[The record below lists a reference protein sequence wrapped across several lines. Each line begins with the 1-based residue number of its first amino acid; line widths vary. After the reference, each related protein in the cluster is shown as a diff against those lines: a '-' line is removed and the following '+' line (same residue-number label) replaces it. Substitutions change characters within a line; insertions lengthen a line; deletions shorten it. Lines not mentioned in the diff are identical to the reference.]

1 MGSEPQ
7 GGRERHAAPAWREAY
22 EALSRADRQRPL
34 AAEGLERLATAAY
47 LLGSESEYLRALER
61 AHDAHVADGD
71 PMRAVRCAFW
81 IGTHFA
87 QRGDMARAGGWLTRA
102 HRLLDEHGSDEVERG
117 YLLLPSIF
125 EHHARGDLAA
135 ADGIAE
141 EAVDIAQRSRDRD
154 LFGLA
159 AHLRGHLLI
168 ERGRIGE
175 GLALLDEVIV
185 PAANGDLSPIVT
197 GIVYCGVILACQDAH
212 EVGRAREWTAVLS
225 EWCDSQPDLVAFTGR
240 CRIHRAELMQLGG
253 AWSDALDEARHA
265 ARRCLEAQNEAAA
278 GEAAYREGE
287 IHRLRG
293 DHGTAERA
301 YREASRRGRDPRP
314 GFALLRLAEG
324 DLDAALG
331 LIRRALAEASPP
343 AARMALLPAA
353 VEIALAGGRHE
364 EAREASLELE
374 RLAGPQPPPAR
385 AAALAHARG
394 AVALAGSDPRAA
406 LAALRRAASTWR
418 DLEAPYE
425 VARARELAGLA
436 CQALGDPEGAALE
449 RDAARAAYVRLG
461 AADDL
466 ARLAMDG
473 HGADERAR
481 HGLTVRELQVLRMVA
496 TGATN
501 RAIADE
507 LVLSV
512 RTVDRHVSN
521 IFVKLG
527 VSSRAAATA
536 YAHEHRLL

>member
-1 MGSEPQ
+1 
-7 GGRERHAAPAWREAY
+7 
-22 EALSRADRQRPL
+22 
-34 AAEGLERLATAAY
+34 
-47 LLGSESEYLRALER
+47 
-61 AHDAHVADGD
+61 V
-71 PMRAVRCAFW
+71 
-81 IGTHFA
+81 
-87 QRGDMARAGGWLTRA
+87 
-102 HRLLDEHGSDEVERG
+102 
-117 YLLLPSIF
+117 
-125 EHHARGDLAA
+125 ARG
-135 ADGIAE
+135 
-141 EAVDIAQRSRDRD
+141 
-154 LFGLA
+154 
-159 AHLRGHLLI
+159 
-168 ERGRIGE
+168 
-175 GLALLDEVIV
+175 
-185 PAANGDLSPIVT
+185 
-197 GIVYCGVILACQDAH
+197 
-212 EVGRAREWTAVLS
+212 
-225 EWCDSQPDLVAFTGR
+225 
-240 CRIHRAELMQLGG
+240 
-253 AWSDALDEARHA
+253 
-265 ARRCLEAQNEAAA
+265 
-278 GEAAYREGE
+278 
-287 IHRLRG
+287 
-293 DHGTAERA
+293 
-301 YREASRRGRDPRP
+301 
-314 GFALLRLAEG
+314 
-324 DLDAALG
+324 
-331 LIRRALAEASPP
+331 
-343 AARMALLPAA
+343 
-353 VEIALAGGRHE
+353 
-364 EAREASLELE
+364 ASLALE